1 MNSLDIENE
10 LTKILSDELTKEIN
24 SSILKNLLDKKQLRS
39 SKIKNILKKI
49 VK

>member
-1 MNSLDIENE
+1 MNSLYIDNE
-10 LTKILSDELTKEIN
+10 LSKILSDELTKAIN
-24 SSILKNLLDKKQLRS
+24 SGILKNLLDKKQLRS